1 MNLLKRIPDRPL
13 ANWLMMLVM
22 AAAIMLLLSRDSY
35 LYLLGPRCDSA
46 WFFMCGKAW
55 MNGMVPYVDFADS
68 KGPLLWL
75 IYGVGYLLSHY
86 DYHGVFWVS
95 VVVYSGTF
103 YFLFKTARIFVEH
116 RSQAILAVL
125 MTSVVIFNPIT
136 HDETRAEDFGMFF
149 AALSLWQL
157 CRLLYAEHTERDERI
172 AFFAFGIS
180 LAGTL
185 LIKYNIT
192 AMCCIFPAIGLYH
205 LLRERG
211 NVWRPLLACAAGFAV
226 LALPFLICFL
236 IQGNFSAF
244 IQEYFINTL
253 QTIKVRDGRS
263 SLLSFSYGNFRGFFA
278 HRALAIVLFCFGLF
292 SLGIS
297 KCIKRAYCYV
307 PALLIALSFVII
319 NYSSNWVYYYKVL
332 MMYGIWPALFLLI
345 RFAGFARLYWV
356 VGILGIVALFWNS
369 LYMPCSINDSIMSK
383 EYDAMERCFAGKK
396 DIKVLYFGMENGFGI
411 TANSLPACKYW
422 SRQNRATDEMIRNN
436 EGCAINRCCDYVF
449 VDLNR
454 EYAQQCIDL
463 LVEHKYKKIH
473 TMYYYNDK
481 YMEVYA
487 SAQQ

>member
-35 LYLLGPRCDSA
+35 LYLLGPRSDSA

-103 YFLFKTARIFVEH
+103 YFLFKTARLFVAQ
-116 RSQAILAVL
+116 RSRALLAVL
-125 MTSVVIFNPIT
+125 MTSVAIFNPIT
-136 HDETRAEDFGMFF
+136 HVETRAEDFGMFF

-157 CRLLYAEHTERDERI
+157 CRILYVEHTERDERI

-226 LALPFLICFL
+226 LALPFVIYFV

-244 IQEYFINTL
+244 IHEYFINTL
-253 QTIKVRDGRS
+253 QTIENKDNAPVLIRLKNDVVC
-263 SLLSFSYGNFRGFFA
+263 FFLTP
-278 HRALAIVLFCFGLF
+278 RIVTFVPLTFLFVLFFSRKCKLF
-292 SLGIS
+292 I
-297 KCIKRAYCYV
+297 V
-307 PALLIALSFVII
+307 ALSFFVII
-319 NYSSNWVYYYKVL
+319 CIASRGYYYYYQLCPLFVIYGCCVISRRIANRKLCTTIIALVCAYYAVMVYYESRHLWWGGNKEMERHINEVERL
-332 MMYGIWPALFLLI
+332 ISKIENPRILNLSIERGYGIK
-345 RFAGFARLYWV
+345 
-356 VGILGIVALFWNS
+356 S
-369 LYMPCSINDSIMSK
+369 
-383 EYDAMERCFAGKK
+383 
-396 DIKVLYFGMENGFGI
+396 
-411 TANSLPACKYW
+411 NSLPATRYW
-422 SRQNRATDEMIRNN
+422 AIQTGATREMIELNR
-436 EGCAINRCCDYVF
+436 GAINDCDVVTTDNWAPNSVENHQYVLANGFRLVYRIHTSPSPNDYVS
-449 VDLNR
+449 
-454 EYAQQCIDL
+454 I
-463 LVEHKYKKIH
+463 
-473 TMYYYNDK
+473 
-481 YMEVYA
+481 YMR
-487 SAQQ
+487 

>member
-1 MNLLKRIPDRPL
+1 MNLLKRIPDRPA
-13 ANWLMMLVM
+13 ANWLIMLVM
-22 AAAIMLLLSRDSY
+22 ATAIMMLLSRDSY

-103 YFLFKTARIFVEH
+103 YFLFKTARLFVAQ
-116 RSQAILAVL
+116 RSQALLAVL
-125 MTSVVIFNPIT
+125 LTSVAIFNPIT

-157 CRLLYAEHTERDERI
+157 CRILYVEHTERDERI

-211 NVWRPLLACAAGFAV
+211 NVWRPLLACAAGFAA

-253 QTIKVRDGRS
+253 QTIENKDKSAPIIRLKNDVMVLILNYRLTALVLLQIAFVAFFSRKGRKPM
-263 SLLSFSYGNFRGFFA
+263 F
-278 HRALAIVLFCFGLF
+278 I
-292 SLGIS
+292 
-297 KCIKRAYCYV
+297 
-307 PALLIALSFVII
+307 IALSFFTII
-319 NYSSNWVYYYKVL
+319 CIVSRGYYYYYYLCSLFVVCGFCDISQLIANRKV
-332 MMYGIWPALFLLI
+332 GRIS
-345 RFAGFARLYWV
+345 
-356 VGILGIVALFWNS
+356 IVALVCAYYAVMVYRESHHPWWGGNKVME
-369 LYMPCSINDSIMSK
+369 LQINEVENLISRI
-383 EYDAMERCFAGKK
+383 ENPRVLNLAVERGYG
-396 DIKVLYFGMENGFGI
+396 IKSNI
-411 TANSLPACKYW
+411 LPATRYW
-422 SRQNRATDEMIRNN
+422 SRQIGQTKEMLRMSQMDINNSDVVTTDNWASDSVETRKYVLANGFRLVYRFQTTPSPN
-436 EGCAINRCCDYVF
+436 DYV
-449 VDLNR
+449 N
-454 EYAQQCIDL
+454 I
-463 LVEHKYKKIH
+463 
-473 TMYYYNDK
+473 
-481 YMEVYA
+481 YMRK
-487 SAQQ
+487 

>member
-1 MNLLKRIPDRPL
+1 MNLLKRIPDRPA
-13 ANWLMMLVM
+13 ANWLIMLVM
-22 AAAIMLLLSRDSY
+22 ATAIMMLLSRDSY

-95 VVVYSGTF
+95 VVVYSFTF
-103 YFLFKTARIFVEH
+103 YFLFKTARIFLES

-149 AALSLWQL
+149 TALSLWQL
-157 CRLLYAEHTERDERI
+157 CRMLYAEHTERDEQT

-192 AMCCIFPAIGLYH
+192 AMCCIFPAIGLYY
-205 LLRERG
+205 LLREHHP
-211 NVWRPLLACAAGFAV
+211 VWRPLLACAAGFAA
-226 LALPFLICFL
+226 LALPFLIYFL

-263 SLLSFSYGNFRGFFA
+263 SLLSFSYGNLRGFFSN
-278 HRALAIVLFCFGLF
+278 RILAIVLFCLGLF
-292 SLGIS
+292 CLGVS
-297 KCIKRAYCYV
+297 NCIKRAYCYV
-307 PALLIALSFVII
+307 PSVLIVLSFIAI
-319 NYSSNWVYYYKVL
+319 NYSSNWVYYYKIL
-332 MMYGIWPALFLLI
+332 MIYGIWMALYLLI
-345 RFAGFARLYWV
+345 KYHRFDRLYWI
-356 VGILGIVALFWNS
+356 VGFLGTGALFWNS
-369 LYMPCSINDSIMSK
+369 LYTPCSINDSVMAK

-422 SRQNRATDEMIRNN
+422 SRQNKATEEMIKNN
-436 EGCAINRCCDYVF
+436 EECAINHLCDYVF
-449 VDLNR
+449 LDLNR
-454 EYAQQCIDL
+454 EYTHDCAKL
-463 LVEHKYKKIH
+463 LEQHNYKRIH
-473 TMYYYNDK
+473 TMCYHGK
-481 YMEVYA
+481 RYMDVYA
-487 SAQQ
+487 LKQN

>member
-13 ANWLMMLVM
+13 VNWLMMLVM
-22 AAAIMLLLSRDSY
+22 ATAIMMLLSRDSY

-103 YFLFKTARIFVEH
+103 YFLFKTARLFVAQ
-116 RSQAILAVL
+116 RSQALLAVL
-125 MTSVVIFNPIT
+125 MTSVAIFNPIT

-157 CRLLYAEHTERDERI
+157 CRILYVEHTKRDERI

-211 NVWRPLLACAAGFAV
+211 NVWRPLLACAAGFAA
-226 LALPFLICFL
+226 LALPFLIYFL

-253 QTIKVRDGRS
+253 QTIENIGTVYYSKVNKA
-263 SLLSFSYGNFRGFFA
+263 LLSILILIITF
-278 HRALAIVLFCFGLF
+278 LF
-292 SLGIS
+292 SLKFDKYRWAIMVVVVYHVA
-297 KCIKRAYCYV
+297 IIYV
-307 PALLIALSFVII
+307 TARYSYYFCSLMLFAVFVAILLVVFLHNHIFTLSVFTVITIVTIFVRMGYIIHTADSYEITKKEEIVVKHLLENEVNPRFVIRGMD
-319 NYSSNWVYYYKVL
+319 K
-332 MMYGIWPALFLLI
+332 GI
-345 RFAGFARLYWV
+345 
-356 VGILGIVALFWNS
+356 
-369 LYMPCSINDSIMSK
+369 
-383 EYDAMERCFAGKK
+383 
-396 DIKVLYFGMENGFGI
+396 GI
-411 TANSLPACKYW
+411 TAGSLPACKYW
-422 SRQNRATDEMIRNN
+422 TIQNGYTSDMDRNN
-436 EGCAINRCCDYVF
+436 MECILNKKCDYVVCGF
-449 VDLNR
+449 DDFRGSMSR
-454 EYAQQCIDL
+454 EQFQDTIVAMG
-463 LVEHKYKKIH
+463 YKLIYTCNSGQEIYKAPC
-473 TMYYYNDK
+473 K
-481 YMEVYA
+481 
-487 SAQQ
+487 